1 MRVLRAVRRGVLADR
16 ALHQAQSGLAARER
30 AWLHELA
37 YGVLR
42 LRGRLDRRIAE
53 VTRRPLEA
61 VEAELLDVLRLGVYQ
76 LTEMGGV
83 PSWAAVNESVELAKP
98 RGKAAAGFVNG
109 VLKAVSRADPEAGF
123 PDAVTDPVGYLVEW
137 GSHPRWLVERWVERW
152 GLEGTRRL
160 VAANNER
167 ADLFLR
173 PLGVAVED
181 ALGRLGAVGLEGEAV
196 GGLNAIRLGPGA
208 SVEAALAAV
217 PAVVQ
222 DPAAGLV
229 VDCAGATDGAI
240 VADLCAAPGGKAIA
254 LAVGREG
261 SRPRRVLAADL
272 SARRLR
278 RLRENAARVGG
289 LDLDVV
295 VADGRAPAF
304 DRADVVLVDAPC
316 SGTGTLRRHPDAR
329 WRISAAD
336 IESLARLQDELLA
349 GAAAVVAPGG
359 LLVYA
364 TCTLESEENEERVTA
379 FLRRHP
385 DFEAEACVEVGAGFR
400 DASGW
405 LRVLPHVHG
414 FNGAFAARLRRRG

>member
-1 MRVLRAVRRGVLADR
+1 MQVLRAVRRGILADR
-16 ALHQAQSGLAARER
+16 ALHRAQSGLAVRER
-30 AWLHELA
+30 AWVHELA
-37 YGVLR
+37 YGALR
-42 LRGRLDRRIAE
+42 LRGRLDRRIAG

-61 VEAELLDVLRLGVYQ
+61 VEDELLDILRLGAYQ

-83 PSWAAVNESVELAKP
+83 PAWAAVNESVELAKP

-109 VLKAVSRADPEAGF
+109 VLKAVSRADPAAGF
-123 PDAVTDPVGYLVEW
+123 PDAGTDPVGHLVEW

-152 GLEGTRRL
+152 GLDGTRRL
-160 VAANNER
+160 VEANNKR

-173 PLGVAVED
+173 PLGVAVGD
-181 ALGRLGAVGLEGEAV
+181 ALDRLGASGLEGEAV
-196 GGLNAIRLGPGA
+196 PGLHAIRLGPGVA
-208 SVEAALAAV
+208 PEAALAAV
-217 PAVVQ
+217 PAVIQ

-229 VDCAGATDGAI
+229 VDCTSPKDGAI
-240 VADLCAAPGGKAIA
+240 VADLCSAPGGKAIA
-254 LAVGREG
+254 LAAGREG

-272 SARRLR
+272 SLRRLG
-278 RLRENAARVGG
+278 RLRENAGRVGG

-295 VADGRAPAF
+295 VADGRAPALG
-304 DRADVVLVDAPC
+304 RADVVLVDAPC

-329 WRISAAD
+329 WRLTAAD
-336 IESLARLQDELLA
+336 IVSLARLQDELLV
-349 GAAAVVAPGG
+349 GAAEIVAPGG

-385 DFEAEACVEVGAGFR
+385 DFEAEPCPDIGAGFR

-414 FNGAFAARLRRRG
+414 FDGAFAVRLRRRG